1 MNTQRNIIDE
11 LKLQFLNGGMAMK
24 LIFINVG
31 VFLGLKILQV
41 IFSLSTLDS
50 VYEWIINNLFVL
62 HTDFWGFLTR
72 PWGIITS
79 IFTHFDFIH
88 LLSNLLFLY
97 FFGKMFEQFFNAKR
111 LLYVFVLGGILGG
124 VLEIISGVFPVIS
137 PHTVIGASGGV
148 MAILAAVATYRPTTK
163 VHLFGVFPISIIWI
177 AVFFFF
183 KDFLSLGANNGIA
196 HFAHLGGA
204 VLGFLSVQNISSSSN
219 IVNRAMRFGDGL
231 EGMFSKNR
239 SRMKVKRNPNVRYQ
253 TDEQYNENK
262 KNNQEEI
269 DRILDKIS
277 KAGYESLS
285 KKEKDFLFR
294 QSRK

>member
-41 IFSLSTLDS
+41 IFSLSALDS

>member
-41 IFSLSTLDS
+41 IFSLSALDS

-231 EGMFSKNR
+231 GGMFSKNR